1 MLDPTLEASIEGS
14 CSSDADCVGR
24 VACVVLSCVYGRC
37 EEVDEVRC
45 PESPDPCSENVCSEA
60 TGECELVPRT
70 SDLDGDGFRG
80 PLPGFAAAEPEGCGS
95 DCDDRSASSFPGGVE
110 ICDGVDNDCDGIIDN
125 GQFYLASVDPSSTL
139 VPVPSAPFVTSGRRD
154 LAFQGKGFAISYWG
168 RDGVQQAYLRAFDS
182 SGAELF
188 SERRI
193 TSANAS
199 TFGASLAFDGR
210 DLAAAWSD
218 ARIDGNYEVYFTR
231 FDGVGEK
238 LGPDVRVT
246 TAPDFS
252 IHPRLLF
259 DQGRYVVVWDDR
271 REEVNFGPTKVFA
284 QILAVDGTLTGSA
297 VELTAENAEFPVL
310 AATER
315 RFGLAYTG
323 DVEGGTGVRF
333 RLLDK
338 ELGPLGDSV
347 ALSGAGGKGP
357 NVVALSDG
365 FLVTW
370 ETTDGLSPGPSI
382 VGAIVSEVGTVRV
395 GPIPLT
401 LGATFARTHH
411 TLSFG
416 DRALLV
422 WADDYDGNYEIYG
435 KVIGRD
441 LAEVEPRVRLSF
453 SDADS
458 YNPSVALG
466 GDGRVGLVFD
476 DRRTGA
482 QTPYFLSLGCPR

>member
-1 MLDPTLEASIEGS
+1 MK
-14 CSSDADCVGR
+14 
-24 VACVVLSCVYGRC
+24 
-37 EEVDEVRC
+37 C
-45 PESPDPCSENVCSEA
+45 PVSPDPCSENLCSKA
-60 TGECELVPRT
+60 TGACELSPRT
-70 SDLDGDGFRG
+70 ADLDGDGFRG
-80 PLPGFAAAEPEGCGS
+80 PLPGFASSDPAGCGS
-95 DCDDRSASSFPGGVE
+95 DCDDRSAFSYPGGEEV
-110 ICDGVDNDCDGIIDN
+110 CDGVDNDCDGTIDN
-125 GQFYLASVDPSSTL
+125 GQFYLENVDPTVRL
-139 VPVPSAPFVTSGRRD
+139 IPVPTGNFVTSGRRD
-154 LAFQGKGFAISYWG
+154 VAFQGTGFAVSYWG
-168 RDGVQQAYLRAFDS
+168 RDGVQQAFLRGLDS
-182 SGAELF
+182 AGAELF

-199 TFGASLAFDGR
+199 TFGATLAFDGR
-210 DLAAAWSD
+210 DLAAVWAD

-231 FDGVGEK
+231 FDASGEK
-238 LGPDVRVT
+238 LGPDLRVT
-246 TAPDFS
+246 NAPDFS

-271 REEVNFGPTKVFA
+271 RDQESFGLTKVFG
-284 QILAVDGTLTGSA
+284 QFIAVDGSLTGA
-297 VELTAENAEFPVL
+297 AFELTAENAEFPVL

-315 RFGLAYTG
+315 RFGLVYTG
-323 DVEGGTGVRF
+323 DVDGGTGVRF

-338 ELGPLGDSV
+338 NFGLLGDSV
-347 ALSGAGGKGP
+347 ALGSVGGKGP
-357 NVVALSDG
+357 NIVALTDG

-370 ETTDGLSPGPSI
+370 ETTVGTSPGASI
-382 VGAIVSEVGTVRV
+382 FGAIVSEVGTVRV

-401 LGATFARTHH
+401 TGANFARTHH

-422 WADDYDGNYEIYG
+422 WADDFDGNYEVYG
-435 KVIGRD
+435 KVIGAD
-441 LAEVEPRVRLSF
+441 LVEIEPRVRLSF

-466 GDGRVGLVFD
+466 ADGRVALVFD